1 MSTAPPRTIPKSLI
15 LVLATLACF
24 MVILDTTIV
33 NVAIEDIRKNLG
45 ASLSGLQWVIDGY
58 GLTFAAFLL
67 SAGALAD
74 RVGPRRAFTWGL
86 ILFSLAS
93 LACGLA
99 PNLTTLVIAR
109 GAQGAGAALLI
120 PTSLSL
126 ISRTFTERS
135 ERAQALAIWGGIGG
149 GLAMVAGP
157 LFGGILTQALGWRS
171 VFLINVPVGVVTL
184 ALMSRIG
191 RDEISSEKRG
201 IDLGGQLL
209 AILSLSAATFFFIEG
224 PSIGWGSPSTLVAGV
239 LALVGGFAFLTVERR
254 SQEPMLPL
262 ILFRI
267 RDFSLA
273 SATGFAL
280 NFAFYGQ
287 LFFLNVYLQKGLGL
301 SPAEAGLRF
310 LPETAG
316 ALLFATVVNRAF
328 RKVPPRNIV
337 IVGTAISAV

>member
-1 MSTAPPRTIPKSLI
+1 MSSNPAPPIPKSLI

-33 NVAIEDIRKNLG
+33 NVAIESIRKNLG
-45 ASLSGLQWVIDGY
+45 ASLSGLQWVVDGY

-99 PNLTTLVIAR
+99 ANLTTLVIAR

-157 LFGGILTQALGWRS
+157 LFGGILTEGLGWRS
-171 VFLINVPVGVVTL
+171 VFLINDPVGVVGL
-184 ALMSRIG
+184 FLMKRIG
-191 RDEISSEKRG
+191 RD
-201 IDLGGQLL
+201 
-209 AILSLSAATFFFIEG
+209 
-224 PSIGWGSPSTLVAGV
+224 
-239 LALVGGFAFLTVERR
+239 
-254 SQEPMLPL
+254 
-262 ILFRI
+262 
-267 RDFSLA
+267 
-273 SATGFAL
+273 
-280 NFAFYGQ
+280 
-287 LFFLNVYLQKGLGL
+287 
-301 SPAEAGLRF
+301 
-310 LPETAG
+310 
-316 ALLFATVVNRAF
+316 
-328 RKVPPRNIV
+328 
-337 IVGTAISAV
+337 